1 MTALVPAAASLVSVA
16 ISALAAGV
24 GISAVFSLAIL
35 GTARYTDARRADQ
48 NVVAIIYG
56 LLALVA
62 FLACAAAVAYG
73 VVLINRKS

>member
-1 MTALVPAAASLVSVA
+1 MIGLLPAVASLVNVT

-24 GISAVFSLAIL
+24 GASAVFSLAIL
-35 GTARYTDARRADQ
+35 GTARSGDARRADQ

-62 FLACAAAVAYG
+62 FLACAAAVIFAL
-73 VVLINRKS
+73 VLISRKN